1 MKRFDSHPT
10 TRISRF
16 TGALAVALG
25 LTHGVSAQPAQPGP
39 PVQSEQPAEAGA
51 PVQPTPP
58 QQAAPVAV
66 DVAPAPAVSPAQA
79 ANSVQA
85 PQPGARR
92 ITLHEAVEVAVRQG
106 PEISAAVAGLHS
118 AEARVRAAGAQ
129 RFPKLRTEA
138 NLQFWDKP
146 LEVSIGVDPSLL
158 PPGTP
163 PPAPLRV
170 RDQLTWQFSATIA
183 QPLTGLIALGRL
195 MSLEEA
201 GVNAAR
207 HDQQKAV
214 LDTAQRASEAYLR
227 LLQAKAMLSVSE
239 QSVRQYE
246 AQLERAQILLNGGVM
261 QRVDVLR
268 LTAARDN
275 ARHTALRA
283 QTSVTTAGEALVLA
297 LNLPTGTVLDVVDD
311 LPDPPTPVTLSQKDA
326 LADAKATRPEIA
338 AARERTSQA
347 TKSEEVATAQLF
359 PNIVALGT
367 YQHTEGQSTFQPKN
381 AVFIGGSL
389 SWDIWDWGKSWQ
401 NIKEAEF
408 RSEQSR
414 IGENMLHD
422 QIAFDVRRRLSELH
436 TTYASLDV
444 ARSALEAAEE
454 AYRIQSVSYREGG
467 ATTTDVLDTETEV
480 SRARS
485 TYAQARYEY
494 YLATAGLA
502 RAVGQLPTARLGGAH
517 AVR

>member
-1 MKRFDSHPT
+1 MKYLT
-10 TRISRF
+10 TRF
-16 TGALAVALG
+16 TRLPSALTIALG
-25 LTHGVSAQPAQPGP
+25 LTHVASAQSAESSP
-39 PVQSEQPAEAGA
+39 PVQSAQAAEAGA
-51 PVQPTPP
+51 PAQPTP
-58 QQAAPVAV
+58 AAPEQPAAAEGA
-66 DVAPAPAVSPAQA
+66 APAAPAVSPAQA

-92 ITLHEAVEVAVRQG
+92 ITLQEAIETAVQRG
-106 PEISAAVAGLHS
+106 PEITAAVAGVHS

-138 NLQFWDKP
+138 NLQYWDKELAIAIAP
-146 LEVSIGVDPSLL
+146 M
-158 PPGTP
+158 TP
-163 PPAPLRV
+163 PLVV
-170 RDQLTWQFSATIA
+170 REQLTWQFTATIA

-246 AQLERAQILLNGGVM
+246 GQLERAQILLNGGVM

-275 ARHTALRA
+275 ARHAVLRA
-283 QTSVTTAGEALVLA
+283 QTAATTAGEALVLA

-311 LPDPPTPVTLSQKDA
+311 LPDPPTPIALTAKDA
-326 LADAKATRPEIA
+326 LADAKAARPEIA
-338 AARERTSQA
+338 AARERSAQA
-347 TKSEEVATAQLF
+347 TKGEEVATAQLF

-381 AVFIGGSL
+381 AFFIGGSL

-408 RSEQSR
+408 KAEQAR
-414 IGENMLHD
+414 VGENMLND

-454 AYRIQSVSYREGG
+454 AYRIQSVSYREGS

-485 TYAQARYEY
+485 SYTQARYEY
-494 YLATAGLA
+494 YLAQAGLA

>member
-25 LTHGVSAQPAQPGP
+25 LTHVAAAQPSP

-51 PVQPTPP
+51 PVQPTPEQPTPP
-58 QQAAPVAV
+58 QHAAPVAV
-66 DVAPAPAVSPAQA
+66 DPAPAPAVSPAQA
-79 ANSVQA
+79 ANSVQPA
-85 PQPGARR
+85 QPGARR
-92 ITLHEAVEVAVRQG
+92 VTLNEAVELAVRQG
-106 PEISAAVAGLHS
+106 PEITAAVAGVHA

-138 NLQFWDKP
+138 NLQYWDKELALEIAPMAPP
-146 LEVSIGVDPSLL
+146 LV
-158 PPGTP
+158 
-163 PPAPLRV
+163 V
-170 RDQLTWQFSATIA
+170 REQLTWQFTATIA
-183 QPLTGLIALGRL
+183 QPLTGLIALARL

-201 GVNAAR
+201 GVSAAR
-207 HDQQKAV
+207 HDQQKSL
-214 LDTAQRASEAYLR
+214 LDTAQRASESYLR

-246 AQLERAQILLNGGVM
+246 GQLERAQILLNGGVM

-275 ARHTALRA
+275 ARHTVLRA
-283 QTSVTTAGEALVLA
+283 QTAVTTAGEALVLA
-297 LNLPTGTVLDVVDD
+297 LNMPTGTVLDVVDD
-311 LPDPPTPVTLSQKDA
+311 LPDPPTPLNLTPQQA
-326 LADAKATRPEIA
+326 LAEAKSTRPEIL

-347 TKSEEVATAQLF
+347 HKGEEVASAQLY

-381 AVFIGGSL
+381 AFFIGGSL

-401 NIKEAEF
+401 NIKEAGF
-408 RSEQSR
+408 KAEQAQV
-414 IGENMLHD
+414 GENMLHD

-444 ARSALEAAEE
+444 ARSGLEAAEE

-485 TYAQARYEY
+485 SYAQARYEY